1 MAAAPRERIRRTRAA
16 EAPIASPSAP
26 TCVVT
31 ATRSRV
37 FRNSATSRAVL
48 FFVRVVIRAY
58 LPQSALYSG
67 RLLHERVRLEAE
79 PGRPL
84 EARLRPNARL
94 QPAGR
99 ALQPLLRFFPGV
111 L

>member
-37 FRNSATSRAVL
+37 FRNSATSGAVL
-48 FFVRVVIRAY
+48 FFVRVVIFPY
-58 LPQSALYSG
+58 LPQGALYPG
-67 RLLHERVRLEAE
+67 CLLHDRVGLEAQAR
-79 PGRPL
+79 RPL
-84 EARLRPNARL
+84 QTRLSTEAQLY
-94 QPAGR
+94 PACC
-99 ALQPLLRFFPGV
+99 ALEPLLR
-111 L
+111 LLCA